1 MRVRIKDGRVPRWVG
16 RGAKGGGEER
26 ERRSEMGAGVEHVW
40 KHNKFL

>member
-16 RGAKGGGEER
+16 RGGEGGGR
-26 ERRSEMGAGVEHVW
+26 RRSEMGAGVEHVW